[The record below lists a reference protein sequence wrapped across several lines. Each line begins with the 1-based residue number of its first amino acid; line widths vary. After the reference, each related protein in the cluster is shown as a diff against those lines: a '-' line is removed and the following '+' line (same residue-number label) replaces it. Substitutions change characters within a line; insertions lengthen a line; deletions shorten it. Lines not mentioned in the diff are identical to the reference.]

1 MVLKVLMVLMT
12 TMIMIHDDH
21 HCQDDHDDYHYNYN
35 GKLHDGGLMIHDA

>member
-1 MVLKVLMVLMT
+1 MVLMT

-21 HCQDDHDDYHYNYN
+21 HCQDDHDDYHYN